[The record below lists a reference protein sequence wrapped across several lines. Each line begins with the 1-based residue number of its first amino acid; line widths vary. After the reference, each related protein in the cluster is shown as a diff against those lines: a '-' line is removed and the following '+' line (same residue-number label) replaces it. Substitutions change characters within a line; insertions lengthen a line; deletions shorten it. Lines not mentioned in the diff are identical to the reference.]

1 MNDASSS
8 TKHGPKNIITLRYHS
23 NKETYIH
30 QHSTRCTKTHADDD
44 DPGNT
49 VATPQARA
57 AGVNPVAAET
67 AFSRRKE
74 ERNFIF
80 LFFFVLIGF
89 IEK

>member
-1 MNDASSS
+1 M
-8 TKHGPKNIITLRYHS
+8 ITLRYHY
-23 NKETYIH
+23 NKETDIQ
-30 QHSTRCTKTHADDD
+30 QHSTRCTKTHAVDDDDD

-80 LFFFVLIGF
+80 CFFLLIGF